1 MKNEVNNYASHPN
14 EISDFYNSNY
24 ILLFQDEKTTFY
36 KISLD
41 NDFIYILLSLNS
53 QCQTGDFEN

>member
-41 NDFIYILLSLNS
+41 NDFIYILLTCEQSISNW
-53 QCQTGDFEN
+53 GF